1 MIREALT
8 GVVAFGWPDAQVTHA
23 VDFPSAWTRSA
34 TQPDL
39 ILCDLVM
46 PGSAPVDGVTKL
58 RKLAPNAAIMVVTGN
73 EDDAVFLELLEAGI
87 AGFVPK
93 TSKSEVIEAAIRLVL
108 AGGRYIPPR
117 IIELAARRH
126 STTDSA
132 GSAYVRL
139 TERQGDVLR
148 LIASGQTNKEVARGL
163 DLSPATVKAHAAA
176 AIATLGA
183 SNRTEAVVKARA
195 LGLI

>member
-1 MIREALT
+1 
-8 GVVAFGWPDAQVTHA
+8 
-23 VDFPSAWTRSA
+23 
-34 TQPDL
+34 
-39 ILCDLVM
+39 
-46 PGSAPVDGVTKL
+46 
-58 RKLAPNAAIMVVTGN
+58 MVVTGN